1 LARNV
6 HKSII
11 SLWTKRV
18 SSWFEREY
26 CAKFYTQAGLP
37 SCVVGIGAVSA
48 VSAVAKVLP
57 GHEHEPYCLIQLKPD
72 RNGLMKQS
80 YLAFEIG
87 SMQKTVYPLLGPTTI
102 GRSADN
108 TITLPDPTTSRNHAR
123 VVFTDG
129 KWVVEDLGSAN
140 GILIGGQRLKRVVLK
155 SGDTFKIGGI
165 TFRFIEKELSA
176 GSDQLFE
183 TVQILAT
190 AEDLDFEVSK
200 DREVEKEAKKSK
212 QWSERLQEAV
222 AAIPF
227 FSPLN
232 ADERKKLAD
241 EATLHVFNAGEM
253 IIREGDPGRSI
264 YVILDGQVRVFTRD
278 HHGEELELAVLGVSQ
293 FFGEMSFLTG
303 KPRSGSVMALDTS
316 VIVELSYTSMRRVV
330 KEHPTVKKVLVEY
343 YQQRLGS
350 TEQKRAEVGVDERRS
365 DSRLKDRIQVKFV
378 VLPQTTPNG
387 VLKASSWAGVSVDI
401 TLSGIVVGVSGAST
415 EPFQLQSEVRLEI
428 ELPQPWGEIRT
439 LGTIRRVKPARTD
452 PKVIMLG
459 IDYAGI
465 AESDAKKLKDYLSG

>member
-1 LARNV
+1 L
-6 HKSII
+6 K
-11 SLWTKRV
+11 
-18 SSWFEREY
+18 
-26 CAKFYTQAGLP
+26 LP
-37 SCVVGIGAVSA
+37 AVQ
-48 VSAVAKVLP
+48 P
-57 GHEHEPYCLIQLKPD
+57 GHKIEPYCLMELKPN

-123 VVFTDG
+123 VVFTEG

-140 GILIGGQRLKRVVLK
+140 GILIGGQRVTRVVLK
-155 SGDTFKIGGI
+155 SGDTFKIGGVS
-165 TFRFIEKELSA
+165 FRFIEKELSA

-183 TVQILAT
+183 TVEILAT
-190 AEDLDFEVSK
+190 ASENLDFEVSEDK
-200 DREVEKEAKKSK
+200 EVEKEAQKSK
-212 QWSERLQEAV
+212 PWSERLQEAV

-227 FSPLN
+227 FSPLKT
-232 ADERKKLAD
+232 DERKKLAD
-241 EATLHVFNAGEM
+241 EATLHVFNEGEM

-278 HHGEELELAVLGVSQ
+278 HHGEELELAVLGASQ

-303 KPRSGSVMALDTS
+303 KPRSGSVTALDTS

-350 TEQKRAEVGVDERRS
+350 TEQKRAEVGVDERTS
-365 DSRLKDRIQVKFV
+365 DSRQKDRIQVKLV

-387 VLKASSWAGVSVDI
+387 ALKASSWTGLSVDL
-401 TLSGIVVGVSGAST
+401 TLSGIVVGVSGASP

-452 PKVIMLG
+452 EKVTMLG

-465 AESDAKKLKDYLSG
+465 AESDAKKLKDYLSGLG

>member
-1 LARNV
+1 
-6 HKSII
+6 
-11 SLWTKRV
+11 
-18 SSWFEREY
+18 
-26 CAKFYTQAGLP
+26 
-37 SCVVGIGAVSA
+37 
-48 VSAVAKVLP
+48 
-57 GHEHEPYCLIQLKPD
+57 
-72 RNGLMKQS
+72 MKQS

-123 VVFTDG
+123 VVFAEG

-140 GILIGGQRLKRVVLK
+140 GILIGGQRVKKVILK
-155 SGDTFKIGGI
+155 SGDTFRIGGI
-165 TFRFIEKELSA
+165 NFRFIEKELSS

-183 TVQILAT
+183 TVEILAS
-190 AEDLDFEVSK
+190 ASEDLNVQLSEDK
-200 DREVEKEAKKSK
+200 DTAKEAKKSK
-212 QWSERLQEAV
+212 PWSERLQEAV

-227 FSPLN
+227 FSPLS

-241 EATLHVFNAGEM
+241 EATLHVFNAGEI

-278 HHGEELELAVLGVSQ
+278 HHGEELELAVLEASQ

-303 KPRSGSVMALDTS
+303 KPRSGSVMAQDTS

-350 TEQKRAEVGVDERRS
+350 TEQKRAEVGVDKHTS
-365 DSRLKDRIQVKFV
+365 DSRQKDRIQVKLV
-378 VLPQTTPNG
+378 VLPQSTPG
-387 VLKASSWAGVSVDI
+387 GAMKASSWTGVSVDI
-401 TLSGIVVGVSGAST
+401 TQSGVVVGVSGASP

-428 ELPQPWGEIRT
+428 ELPQPYGEIRT
-439 LGTIRRVKPARTD
+439 LGVIRRVKPARTD
-452 PKVIMLG
+452 EKMIMLG
-459 IDYAGI
+459 MDYVGI
-465 AESDAKKLKDYLSG
+465 AESDAKKLRDYLSG

>member
-1 LARNV
+1 V
-6 HKSII
+6 
-11 SLWTKRV
+11 
-18 SSWFEREY
+18 
-26 CAKFYTQAGLP
+26 
-37 SCVVGIGAVSA
+37 
-48 VSAVAKVLP
+48 
-57 GHEHEPYCLIQLKPD
+57 
-72 RNGLMKQS
+72 
-80 YLAFEIG
+80 
-87 SMQKTVYPLLGPTTI
+87 
-102 GRSADN
+102 
-108 TITLPDPTTSRNHAR
+108 
-123 VVFTDG
+123 
-129 KWVVEDLGSAN
+129 
-140 GILIGGQRLKRVVLK
+140 KRVVLK

>member
-1 LARNV
+1 MDMGTN
-6 HKSII
+6 
-11 SLWTKRV
+11 
-18 SSWFEREY
+18 
-26 CAKFYTQAGLP
+26 
-37 SCVVGIGAVSA
+37 
-48 VSAVAKVLP
+48 
-57 GHEHEPYCLIQLKPD
+57 

-140 GILIGGQRLKRVVLK
+140 GILIGGQRVKRVVLK
-155 SGDTFKIGGI
+155 SGDAFKIGGI

-183 TVQILAT
+183 TVEILAT
-190 AEDLDFEVSK
+190 AAEDLDLQTSQDK
-200 DREVEKEAKKSK
+200 DMEKEAPKSK
-212 QWSERLQEAV
+212 PWAERLQEAV

-227 FSPLN
+227 FSPLS

-241 EATLHVFNAGEM
+241 EATLHVFNAGEL

-278 HHGEELELAVLGVSQ
+278 HHGEELELAVLAPSQ

-316 VIVELSYTSMRRVV
+316 VIVELSYTSMRKVV

-350 TEQKRAEVGVDERRS
+350 TEQKRAEVEGDKHPS
-365 DSRLKDRIQVKFV
+365 DSRQKQRIQVKLV

-387 VLKASSWAGVSVDI
+387 ASKASSWTGVSVDL
-401 TLSGIVVGVSGAST
+401 TLSGIVVGVSGASA

-439 LGTIRRVKPARTD
+439 LGAIRRVKPARTD
-452 PKVIMLG
+452 QKMIMLG
-459 IDYAGI
+459 IDYVGI

>member
-1 LARNV
+1 
-6 HKSII
+6 
-11 SLWTKRV
+11 
-18 SSWFEREY
+18 
-26 CAKFYTQAGLP
+26 
-37 SCVVGIGAVSA
+37 
-48 VSAVAKVLP
+48 
-57 GHEHEPYCLIQLKPD
+57 
-72 RNGLMKQS
+72 MKQS

-123 VVFTDG
+123 VVFAKG

-140 GILIGGQRLKRVVLK
+140 GILIGGQRVKRLVLK
-155 SGDTFKIGGI
+155 SGDTFKIGAI
-165 TFRFIEKELSA
+165 TFRFIEKEILS

-183 TVQILAT
+183 TVEILASSS
-190 AEDLDFEVSK
+190 EDRDSQVSEDK
-200 DREVEKEAKKSK
+200 DVEREATKSK
-212 QWSERLQEAV
+212 PWSERLQEAV

-227 FSPLN
+227 FSPLSG
-232 ADERKKLAD
+232 DERKKLAD
-241 EATLHVFNAGEM
+241 EATLHVFNAGEI

-264 YVILDGQVRVFTRD
+264 YVILDGQVRVFIRD
-278 HHGEELELAVLGVSQ
+278 HHGEELELAVLGLGQ

-303 KPRSGSVMALDTS
+303 KPRSGSVSAQDTS

-350 TEQKRAEVGVDERRS
+350 TERKRAEVGLDKRTS
-365 DSRLKDRIQVKFV
+365 DSRHKERIQVKLV

-387 VLKASSWAGVSVDI
+387 ALKASSWTGVSVDL
-401 TLSGIVVGVSGAST
+401 TLSGIVVGVSGASP

-428 ELPQPWGEIRT
+428 DLPQPWGETRT
-439 LGTIRRVKPARTD
+439 LGVIRRVKPARTNE
-452 PKVIMLG
+452 KMVMVG
-459 IDYAGI
+459 IDYVGI
-465 AESDAKKLKDYLSG
+465 AESDAKKLRDYLSR

>member
-1 LARNV
+1 MDMGTN
-6 HKSII
+6 
-11 SLWTKRV
+11 
-18 SSWFEREY
+18 
-26 CAKFYTQAGLP
+26 
-37 SCVVGIGAVSA
+37 
-48 VSAVAKVLP
+48 
-57 GHEHEPYCLIQLKPD
+57 

-140 GILIGGQRLKRVVLK
+140 GILIGGQRVKRVVLK
-155 SGDTFKIGGI
+155 SGDAFKIGGI

-183 TVQILAT
+183 TVEILAT
-190 AEDLDFEVSK
+190 AAEDLDLQTSQDK
-200 DREVEKEAKKSK
+200 DMEKEAPKSK
-212 QWSERLQEAV
+212 PWTERLQEAV

-227 FSPLN
+227 FSPLS

-241 EATLHVFNAGEM
+241 EATLHVFNAGEL

-278 HHGEELELAVLGVSQ
+278 HHGEELELAVLAPSQ

-316 VIVELSYTSMRRVV
+316 VIVELSYTSMRKVV

-350 TEQKRAEVGVDERRS
+350 TEQKRAEVEGDKHPS
-365 DSRLKDRIQVKFV
+365 DSRQKQRIQVKLV

-387 VLKASSWAGVSVDI
+387 ASKASSWTGVSVDL
-401 TLSGIVVGVSGAST
+401 TLSGIVVGVSGASA

-439 LGTIRRVKPARTD
+439 LGAIRRVKPARTD
-452 PKVIMLG
+452 QKMIMLG
-459 IDYAGI
+459 IDYVGI

>member
-1 LARNV
+1 M
-6 HKSII
+6 
-11 SLWTKRV
+11 
-18 SSWFEREY
+18 
-26 CAKFYTQAGLP
+26 
-37 SCVVGIGAVSA
+37 
-48 VSAVAKVLP
+48 
-57 GHEHEPYCLIQLKPD
+57 QLKPN

-140 GILIGGQRLKRVVLK
+140 GILIGGQRVTRVVLK

-190 AEDLDFEVSK
+190 ASEDLDFEVSK
-200 DREVEKEAKKSK
+200 DKEVEKEAQKSK
-212 QWSERLQEAV
+212 PWSERLQEAV

-278 HHGEELELAVLGVSQ
+278 HHGEELELAVLGASQ

-316 VIVELSYTSMRRVV
+316 VVVELSYTSMRRVV

-350 TEQKRAEVGVDERRS
+350 TEQKRAEVGGDERTS

-387 VLKASSWAGVSVDI
+387 ALKASSWTGVSVDI
-401 TLSGIVVGVSGAST
+401 TLSGIVVGVSGASP
-415 EPFQLQSEVRLEI
+415 ESFQLQSEVRLEI
-428 ELPQPWGEIRT
+428 ELPQPYGEIRN
-439 LGTIRRVKPARTD
+439 LGTIRRVKSARTNQ
-452 PKVIMLG
+452 KVTMLG
-459 IDYAGI
+459 IDYVGI

>member
-1 LARNV
+1 M
-6 HKSII
+6 
-11 SLWTKRV
+11 
-18 SSWFEREY
+18 
-26 CAKFYTQAGLP
+26 
-37 SCVVGIGAVSA
+37 
-48 VSAVAKVLP
+48 
-57 GHEHEPYCLIQLKPD
+57 QLKPN

-140 GILIGGQRLKRVVLK
+140 GILIGGQRVTRVVLK

-190 AEDLDFEVSK
+190 ASEDLDFEVSK
-200 DREVEKEAKKSK
+200 DKEVEKEAQKSK
-212 QWSERLQEAV
+212 PWSERLQEAV

-227 FSPLN
+227 FSPLK

-278 HHGEELELAVLGVSQ
+278 HHGEELELAVLGASQ

-316 VIVELSYTSMRRVV
+316 VVVELSYTSMRRVV

-350 TEQKRAEVGVDERRS
+350 TEQKRAEVGGDERTS
-365 DSRLKDRIQVKFV
+365 DSRLKDRIQVKFL

-387 VLKASSWAGVSVDI
+387 ALKASSWTGVSVDI
-401 TLSGIVVGVSGAST
+401 TLSGIVVGVSGASP
-415 EPFQLQSEVRLEI
+415 ELFQLQSEVQLEI
-428 ELPQPWGEIRT
+428 ELPQPYGEIRT
-439 LGTIRRVKPARTD
+439 LGTIRRVKSARTNQ
-452 PKVIMLG
+452 KVTMLG
-459 IDYAGI
+459 IDYVGI

>member
-1 LARNV
+1 
-6 HKSII
+6 
-11 SLWTKRV
+11 
-18 SSWFEREY
+18 
-26 CAKFYTQAGLP
+26 
-37 SCVVGIGAVSA
+37 
-48 VSAVAKVLP
+48 
-57 GHEHEPYCLIQLKPD
+57 
-72 RNGLMKQS
+72 MKQS

-140 GILIGGQRLKRVVLK
+140 GILIGGQRVKRVVLK

-165 TFRFIEKELSA
+165 TFRFIEKELLA
-176 GSDQLFE
+176 GRDQLFE

-190 AEDLDFEVSK
+190 ASEDLDFEGSEDK
-200 DREVEKEAKKSK
+200 EVEKEAQKSK
-212 QWSERLQEAV
+212 PWSERLQEAV

-264 YVILDGQVRVFTRD
+264 YVILDGEVRVFSRD
-278 HHGEELELAVLGVSQ
+278 HHGEELELAVLEASQ

-330 KEHPTVKKVLVEY
+330 KEHPTVKKVLVEF

-350 TEQKRAEVGVDERRS
+350 TEQKYAEVGADERKS
-365 DSRLKDRIQVKFV
+365 DSRRKDRVEVKLV
-378 VLPQTTPNG
+378 VLPQTAPG
-387 VLKASSWAGVSVDI
+387 GALKASSWIGVSVDL
-401 TLSGIVVGVSGAST
+401 TMSGIVVGVSGAT
-415 EPFQLQSEVRLEI
+415 PEPFQLHSEVRLEI

-439 LGTIRRVKPARTD
+439 LGIIRRVKPARMDQKLT
-452 PKVIMLG
+452 MLG
-459 IDYAGI
+459 IDYVSI
-465 AESDAKKLKDYLSG
+465 AESDTKKLKEFLSG

>member
-1 LARNV
+1 
-6 HKSII
+6 
-11 SLWTKRV
+11 
-18 SSWFEREY
+18 
-26 CAKFYTQAGLP
+26 
-37 SCVVGIGAVSA
+37 
-48 VSAVAKVLP
+48 
-57 GHEHEPYCLIQLKPD
+57 
-72 RNGLMKQS
+72 MKQS

-87 SMQKTVYPLLGPTTI
+87 SMQKTIYPLLGPTTI

-123 VVFTDG
+123 VIFTDG

-140 GILIGGQRLKRVVLK
+140 GILISGQRVKRVVLK

-165 TFRFIEKELSA
+165 TFRFIEKDLSA
-176 GSDQLFE
+176 LSDQLFE

-190 AEDLDFEVSK
+190 ASEDLDFEVSEDK
-200 DREVEKEAKKSK
+200 GVEKEVQKSK
-212 QWSERLQEAV
+212 PWSERLQEAV

-278 HHGEELELAVLGVSQ
+278 HRGEELELAVLEVSQ

-303 KPRSGSVMALDTS
+303 KPRSGSVMAVHTS
-316 VIVELSYTSMRRVV
+316 VIVELGYTSMRRVV

-343 YQQRLGS
+343 YQQRLGN
-350 TEQKRAEVGVDERRS
+350 TEQKRAEVGVDEPTS
-365 DSRLKDRIQVKFV
+365 ESRLKERIQVKLV
-378 VLPQTTPNG
+378 VLPQTTPSG
-387 VLKASSWAGVSVDI
+387 ELKASSWTGVSVDI
-401 TLSGIVVGVSGAST
+401 SGSGIVIGVSGAST
-415 EPFQLQSEVRLEI
+415 DTFQLQSEVRLEI
-428 ELPQPWGEIRT
+428 ELSQPWGEIRT
-439 LGTIRRVKPARTD
+439 LGTIRRIKPARTD
-452 PKVIMLG
+452 QKMTMLG
-459 IDYAGI
+459 IDYTGM
-465 AESDAKKLKDYLSG
+465 AESDAKKLKAYLAG

>member
-1 LARNV
+1 MPAPCHRPGVPGKLARNV
-6 HKSII
+6 HKSLIT
-11 SLWTKRV
+11 LWTNRV
-18 SSWFEREY
+18 SSSFEWEH
-26 CAKFYTQAGLP
+26 CAKLKLP
-37 SCVVGIGAVSA
+37 AVP
-48 VSAVAKVLP
+48 P
-57 GHEHEPYCLIQLKPD
+57 GHKIEPYCLMELKPN

-123 VVFTDG
+123 VVFTEG

-140 GILIGGQRLKRVVLK
+140 GILIGGQRVTTVVLK
-155 SGDTFKIGGI
+155 SGDTFKIGGV

-183 TVQILAT
+183 TVEILAT
-190 AEDLDFEVSK
+190 ASENLDFEVSEDK
-200 DREVEKEAKKSK
+200 EVEKEAQKSK
-212 QWSERLQEAV
+212 PWSERLQEAV

-227 FSPLN
+227 FSPLK

-241 EATLHVFNAGEM
+241 EATLHVFNEGEM

-278 HHGEELELAVLGVSQ
+278 HHGEELELAVLGASQ

-350 TEQKRAEVGVDERRS
+350 TEQKRAEVGVDERTS
-365 DSRLKDRIQVKFV
+365 DSRLKDRIQVKLV

-387 VLKASSWAGVSVDI
+387 ALKASSWTGVSVDI
-401 TLSGIVVGVSGAST
+401 TLSGIVVGVSGASP

-452 PKVIMLG
+452 QKVTMLG